1 MRNASQSRP
10 SASAELSLALS
21 CLESAPAA
29 SLVHSRNVLEA
40 LVLDLFRAGLRADP
54 EVPKLADM
62 LLSTPFAR
70 TVDGRMLSRMAAVSD
85 MAARAALAHEVTSED
100 AERTL
105 DNVLDIVRWHA
116 DSSSA
121 TALGADADADDLEGA
136 GRLAAGA
143 LIAEKYVV
151 GRRLGQGGM
160 GEVYEAHHA
169 ALQRKVA
176 IKVLLEEG
184 ARSPEVLARF
194 EREAGAAGRLEHE
207 NIARVYDF
215 GRLPDGM
222 PFLVM
227 EYLDGED
234 MSSWILQN
242 RPTPLA
248 DVVSLAIQA
257 CRGIAEAHRQ
267 RVVHRDIKPSN
278 LFIAKRP
285 DGSRILKI
293 VDFGIA
299 KTRAEGSSDLFQTV
313 ASIGSPLYMSPEQL
327 LDPSTVDERT
337 DIWSLGATLY
347 EAILGEPA
355 FPAGSLAALHVMI
368 LTGTPDSL
376 CAARSDVPSE
386 LERIVFRCLSKK
398 RDDRFADMAELRA
411 ALSALSTSLA
421 VHLPS
426 SSFLPVTARD
436 GSPPSMPPPRVPAL
450 AATHGALAASVG
462 EARLA
467 PSTNKTLGTYARWL
481 AFGGLLAV
489 GALGF
494 YVQRTRA
501 SGGSSY
507 TGEPGAMAV
516 IPRGTVTIDEG
527 VGDVVVA
534 SFSLDVTEVTVAAYS
549 DCVKAGACNAEA
561 LTEYGACNWGKPD
574 KRAHPIN
581 CVDWSQAKS
590 YCSFVGKRLPTEA
603 EWQLAAEGAQ
613 SRQYPWGPA
622 LPTSQVCWDG
632 EGNDLGRGNRH
643 STCAVGATPSGDS
656 AQGVKDLSGNVW
668 EWTDSCGGNDCSL
681 RVTRGGSWLETKP
694 SHVVATARHT
704 LSTSDRDYDLGFRCG
719 RAN

>member
-1 MRNASQSRP
+1 MRNASRIRP
-10 SASAELSLALS
+10 SGSAELSLALAS
-21 CLESAPAA
+21 TESDPSA

-62 LLSTPFAR
+62 LLSTPFTR
-70 TVDGRMLSRMAAVSD
+70 TLDGRMLSRMAAVSD
-85 MAARAALAHEVTSED
+85 MAARAGQASDVTSED

-121 TALGADADADDLEGA
+121 TALGADADADDFEGA

-143 LIAEKYVV
+143 LIADKYVV

-242 RPTPLA
+242 RPAPLA

-327 LDPSTVDERT
+327 LDPGTVDERT

-368 LTGTPDSL
+368 LTGSPDSL

-386 LERIVFRCLSKK
+386 LEQIVFRCLSKK
-398 RDDRFADMAELRA
+398 RDDRFADMTELRA
-411 ALSALSTSLA
+411 ALATLSTSLS

-436 GSPPSMPPPRVPAL
+436 GSSPSMPPPRVPAL

-462 EARLA
+462 DARLA
-467 PSTNKTLGTYARWL
+467 PSTSKTRSVFARGL

-489 GALGF
+489 VALGV

-501 SGGSSY
+501 SGGSLY

-516 IPRGTVTIDEG
+516 IPRGSVTIDEG
-527 VGDVVVA
+527 VGDMVVS

-603 EWQLAAEGAQ
+603 EWQLAAESAQ

-622 LPTSQVCWDG
+622 QPTSQVCWDG

-643 STCAVGATPSGDS
+643 STCAVGASPSGDS
-656 AQGVKDLSGNVW
+656 AQGVKDLAGNVW

>member
-1 MRNASQSRP
+1 M
-10 SASAELSLALS
+10 
-21 CLESAPAA
+21 
-29 SLVHSRNVLEA
+29 LEA

-121 TALGADADADDLEGA
+121 TALGADADADDFEGA

-143 LIAEKYVV
+143 LIADKYVV

-293 VDFGIA
+293 VDFG
-299 KTRAEGSSDLFQTV
+299 
-313 ASIGSPLYMSPEQL
+313 
-327 LDPSTVDERT
+327 
-337 DIWSLGATLY
+337 
-347 EAILGEPA
+347 
-355 FPAGSLAALHVMI
+355 
-368 LTGTPDSL
+368 
-376 CAARSDVPSE
+376 
-386 LERIVFRCLSKK
+386 
-398 RDDRFADMAELRA
+398 
-411 ALSALSTSLA
+411 
-421 VHLPS
+421 LP
-426 SSFLPVTARD
+426 
-436 GSPPSMPPPRVPAL
+436 
-450 AATHGALAASVG
+450 
-462 EARLA
+462 
-467 PSTNKTLGTYARWL
+467 
-481 AFGGLLAV
+481 
-489 GALGF
+489 
-494 YVQRTRA
+494 
-501 SGGSSY
+501 
-507 TGEPGAMAV
+507 
-516 IPRGTVTIDEG
+516 
-527 VGDVVVA
+527 
-534 SFSLDVTEVTVAAYS
+534 
-549 DCVKAGACNAEA
+549 
-561 LTEYGACNWGKPD
+561 
-574 KRAHPIN
+574 
-581 CVDWSQAKS
+581 
-590 YCSFVGKRLPTEA
+590 
-603 EWQLAAEGAQ
+603 
-613 SRQYPWGPA
+613 
-622 LPTSQVCWDG
+622 
-632 EGNDLGRGNRH
+632 
-643 STCAVGATPSGDS
+643 
-656 AQGVKDLSGNVW
+656 
-668 EWTDSCGGNDCSL
+668 
-681 RVTRGGSWLETKP
+681 
-694 SHVVATARHT
+694 
-704 LSTSDRDYDLGFRCG
+704 
-719 RAN
+719 